1 MPADLKRVIVS
12 GGLVLFAS
20 TLVSATAA
28 SQRRAVSP
36 LDFLTTREA
45 SSPQISPDGQ
55 TVVFV
60 LEEPGPRK
68 DGQPWRGDQD
78 LWRVPADGSAP
89 PQRWIASPK
98 RDWSPRWSPDG
109 GSLAFLSKRG
119 QGESNGSTTQI
130 FLSDSSGAEVR
141 QLTRV
146 GGEISAFRWAAD
158 GSRIHHPRDSVFFRR
173 DGVLQH
179 FRREPGIMC
188 NWHGSHGR
196 YREGRADGKGK

>member
-1 MPADLKRVIVS
+1 MNTLMAGLTTLQCQLISKRVIVS

-28 SQRRAVSP
+28 SQRRAVTP

-68 DGQPWRGDQD
+68 DRQPWRGDQD

-89 PQRWIASPK
+89 PHVGLQVQSVTGHL
-98 RDWSPRWSPDG
+98 DGPR
-109 GSLAFLSKRG
+109 
-119 QGESNGSTTQI
+119 
-130 FLSDSSGAEVR
+130 
-141 QLTRV
+141 
-146 GGEISAFRWAAD
+146 
-158 GSRIHHPRDSVFFRR
+158 
-173 DGVLQH
+173 
-179 FRREPGIMC
+179 M
-188 NWHGSHGR
+188 
-196 YREGRADGKGK
+196 EGRWPFSPNAVKGSQADPQRRSF

>member
-1 MPADLKRVIVS
+1 MGKPGMHEYVDGRALNVAMPADLKRVIVS

-28 SQRRAVSP
+28 SQRRAVTP

-130 FLSDSSGAEVR
+130 FLSDSSGAEVL

-146 GGEISAFRWAAD
+146 GGEISAFRWAPV
-158 GSRIHHPRDSVFFRR
+158 SLFLLQTTSIIPKVSPIHQNGPC
-173 DGVLQH
+173 L
-179 FRREPGIMC
+179 
-188 NWHGSHGR
+188 
-196 YREGRADGKGK
+196 